1 MEGYQMLTNTTHADL
16 PANLHPPSLYELLL
30 KLLLTHPK
38 AELHIPIAL
47 QEARQH
53 PSLYLLKSLQHAS
66 CITYPSAPLGFQ

>member
-1 MEGYQMLTNTTHADL
+1 MEGYQMLTSTTHADL
-16 PANLHPPSLYELLL
+16 PANLHPPSLYELP
-30 KLLLTHPK
+30 LTHPK